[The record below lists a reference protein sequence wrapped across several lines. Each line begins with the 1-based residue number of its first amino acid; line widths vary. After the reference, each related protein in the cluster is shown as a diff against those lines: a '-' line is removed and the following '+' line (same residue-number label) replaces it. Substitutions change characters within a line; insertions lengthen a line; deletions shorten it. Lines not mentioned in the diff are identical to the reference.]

1 MSNNV
6 NHSFIKNMEDLQ
18 AMQVMVKLR
27 ILEREKDLGKRIKQ
41 LPKET
46 VKAATAAV
54 VPSFLANKISGSGI
68 GLVTGAL
75 GLLFNKKSSAK
86 KNIVSSAKNLGVFSL
101 LRAGYNLWSKK

>member
-1 MSNNV
+1 MSNN
-6 NHSFIKNMEDLQ
+6 NDHSFIKNMEDLQ

-54 VPSFLANKISGSGI
+54 VPSFLANKISGSGV
-68 GLVTGAL
+68 GLLTGAL
-75 GLLFNKKSSAK
+75 GFLFNRKSASKKDMVSSAK
-86 KNIVSSAKNLGVFSL
+86 KLGLFSL
-101 LRAGYNLWSKK
+101 LRAGYGMWSKK

>member
-1 MSNNV
+1 MSNNSE
-6 NHSFIKNMEDLQ
+6 HQFIKNLEDLQ

-27 ILEREKDLGKRIKQ
+27 VLEREKDLGKRLRQ

-75 GLLFNKKSSAK
+75 GLLFNRKSASK
-86 KNIVSSAKNLGVFSL
+86 KNLVSSAKNLGVFSL
-101 LRAGYNLWSKK
+101 LRAGYNFWRKK